1 MAHVISVTD
10 GTTTITF
17 TAANG
22 YQVEEYDML
31 SPEFQAG
38 SPAPDVA
45 ETMVLYI
52 TGSTTA
58 QVQARRAA
66 LDLLL
71 DKANL
76 RTRWGIGPAI
86 YLQVQW
92 DGDAGTYRAELYEYR
107 PEDQEDTLRLWP
119 NRAPTINLSI
129 RRAAEFERTD
139 LVQIP
144 ATNGNGTNNTSGLT
158 VYSHDDGGAGNDSYI
173 QFAAGDVLGNLPTP
187 LVLELTNNTGST
199 VQYEQILLA
208 CNAFSDPANFGHVL
222 QAEVALASGGSVLS
236 DSSCSNTGMV
246 QRTFTTADSQ
256 QYNLTQTLLQDAQGH
271 EFHLLARF
279 KSRTADVYVRPSIY
293 DPTGTYPFW
302 TGSEVHLPL
311 LSAPVADLGVIPL
324 PPGGYS
330 ANYGAMRLRLEWRTA
345 TSTTI
350 ETDFFAFFPAGTFRK
365 LKVLSAVGN
374 GSKVVD
380 DPPAG
385 RAYIATSGGVETPAV
400 APQGMQLLVWPNTL
414 QRVYFAWSLANLTA
428 PVTQTLSV
436 KAWHR
441 PRRYS
446 F

>member
-86 YLQVQW
+86 FLQVQW

-129 RRAAEFERTD
+129 RRAAHFERTTP
-139 LVQIP
+139 VQIP
-144 ATNGNGTNNTSGLT
+144 ATNGNGTNNTAGLT
-158 VYSHDDGGAGNDSYI
+158 VSLHEDGSADGFI
-173 QFAAGDVLGNLPTP
+173 QFAAGDVQGNLPTP
-187 LVLELTNNTGST
+187 LILELTNNTGAA
-199 VQYEQILLA
+199 VQYDQILMA
-208 CNAFSDPANFGHVL
+208 GNAFSNPTAFSYL
-222 QAEVALASGGSVLS
+222 MQAEQALAAGGSVLS
-236 DSSCSNTGMV
+236 DASCSNGQYV
-246 QRTFTTADSQ
+246 QRAFTGTDNQ
-256 QYNLTQTLLQDAQGH
+256 QYNLSQTLLQTARGH
-271 EFHLLARF
+271 DFHLLARF
-279 KSRTADVYVRPSIY
+279 RARTADVYVRPNIY
-293 DPTGTYPFW
+293 DATGVFPLW
-302 TGSEVHLPL
+302 TGDEVHLPL
-311 LSAPVADLGVIPL
+311 QSPAMADLGVIPL

-330 ANYGAMRLRLEWRTA
+330 TSFGAMRLRLDWRTP
-345 TSTTI
+345 TSVAV
-350 ETDFFAFFPAGTFRK
+350 ETDFFAFFPAATFRK
-365 LKVLSAVGN
+365 LKVLASVAN
-374 GSKVVD
+374 GSKIVD
-380 DPPAG
+380 DPTAG
-385 RAYIATSGGVETPAV
+385 RAYIATSGGIETPAV
-400 APQGMQLLVWPNTL
+400 APQGLPLLVWPNTA
-414 QRVYFAWSLANLTA
+414 QAVYFTWSLANLSA
-428 PVTQTLSV
+428 PITQTLSV
-436 KAWHR
+436 RAWHR